1 MSLTAP
7 SSSTSRCPDRTIRSS
22 ASRARRPK
30 SRRVKRSTKPANLA
44 NFWGVPF
51 IYGLPGLGADY
62 DLLSLGPT
70 AKREANDSTRTSRR
84 PQAHPWS
91 PPGSTTRRPA
101 RSTSP
106 STLTPWTLHSAH
118 AGIPMSAPLPS
129 ARKFRPSPLA
139 SCWAIKTSQSS
150 CLAWRAKTSEYCID
164 VGIQRPLP
172 NWRTQRRRYCLRL
185 LALDNAFI
193 ARPRRPPP
201 VAFGHPKAC
210 TSTRWVADSMLCG
223 TRAGLVAEI
232 APPSGDGLCDNHDP
246 HLVPPEDPRRNPRSR
261 SCRGFRQSLSTERRR

>member
-22 ASRARRPK
+22 APRARRPK
-30 SRRVKRSTKPANLA
+30 LAALSAAPSPQIWLISGACRSSMVSQASAQTTTCCR
-44 NFWGVPF
+44 
-51 IYGLPGLGADY
+51 
-62 DLLSLGPT
+62 SGPT
-70 AKREANDSTRTSRR
+70 AKREASDSTRTSRR

-210 TSTRWVADSMLCG
+210 TSTRWVADSMLCV

-246 HLVPPEDPRRNPRSR
+246 HLVPPEDPRKDSCSR
-261 SCRGFRQSLSTERRR
+261 SCRGLRQSLSTERRR